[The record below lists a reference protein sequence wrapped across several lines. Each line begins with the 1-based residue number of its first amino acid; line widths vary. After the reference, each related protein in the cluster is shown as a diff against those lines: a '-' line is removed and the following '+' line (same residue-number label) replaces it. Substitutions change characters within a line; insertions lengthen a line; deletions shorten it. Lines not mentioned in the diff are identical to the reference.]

1 MKIATARAP
10 DENEVTVI
18 HPDLVHID
26 PDRYGVGINLV
37 YTTAA
42 NLTGQV
48 IYQSADCLLHRDA
61 AARLA
66 KASELAQLAGYRLEV
81 LDAYRPPYAQQL
93 LWRALPNGE
102 YVRDPALG
110 SHHSRGVAVDVTLLD
125 EQGAE
130 LDMGTG
136 FDDMRELSHP
146 FNPDLPVPVQR
157 NRLLLLGIMMGAG
170 FAPIASEWWHFELP
184 GAERYPLIDYH
195 HLSEAQL
202 HALLA

>member
-1 MKIATARAP
+1 MNATTGLSP
-10 DENEVTVI
+10 DDSEVTVS
-18 HPDLVHID
+18 HPALVRID
-26 PDRYGVGINLV
+26 PQACALDIHLV
-37 YTTAA
+37 YTTPH

-48 IYQSADCLLHRDA
+48 IYQDADCLLHRDA
-61 AARLA
+61 AACLS
-66 KASELAQLAGYRLEV
+66 KASALAQLAGYRLQV

-93 LWRALPNGE
+93 LWRALPDGE

-125 EQGAE
+125 EHGAP

-136 FDDMRELSHP
+136 FDDMRELSHT
-146 FNPDLPVPVQR
+146 FNPNHPVAVQR
-157 NRLLLLGIMMGAG
+157 NRLLLLGLMMGAG

-184 GAERYPLIDYH
+184 HAQDYPLIDYH